1 MVVGACRLVLH
12 LPQARTLKDKR
23 SVVKSALDQLHGRF
37 RLAVAEVGSLDAV
50 QVAELGLAAVG
61 SQERTVRQVMDAA
74 ARFIEERFPVELGSC
89 ETFFA

>member
-23 SVVKSALDQLHGRF
+23 SVVKSALDQVHDRF
-37 RLAVAEVGSLDAV
+37 RLAAAEVGSLEAV

-61 SQERTVRQVMDAA
+61 SQEGMVRRVLAA
-74 ARFIEERFPVELGSC
+74 ATRFIEERFPVELGRC